1 LKKKPIKKGSYKK
14 TKTIYLIF
22 SLFAILFQASSIF
35 AQKYVVS
42 GDFDYA
48 PFTFIDKTGKA
59 SGLEIDVLKEIAAAN
74 NIELNIQLS
83 NWDNAFSNMIAGK
96 TDIIVGII
104 FSEERA
110 NYLDFTIPIHTE
122 YYSIFI
128 RKDLYFKDLSSL
140 YNYKLVALNE
150 DASID
155 KYLKPMGLFNNYV
168 LAESLPEALTKIEL
182 GLADYV
188 IAPNLLGLNV
198 IENNKYKNIEIKGP
212 SIIPSIYCMAVKK
225 GNTQLLKVLND
236 GISDLRKNGKLTKIQ
251 EKWKVYE
258 KDDFKYKHIAKII
271 GIIFIIAIV
280 LLILV
285 FVWVWS
291 LRRQIKKQTENIKLK
306 NQELQKSEEKFRIIT
321 ENSSDIIWHLD
332 SNFILTYISPADERV
347 RGFKREE
354 IIGKSLFSILK
365 PEGIELLKEA
375 NKKRLFELSRGIKSA
390 PVIYEL
396 EEVCK
401 DGSWVWVEATA
412 TAFYDEDGNISGYH
426 GVSRDIT
433 ERKKAE
439 LLLKERESQLR
450 DLNSTKDKLFSII
463 AHDLRS
469 PFNAI
474 LGFSDILINN
484 KKEIKAAESENYLK
498 IINSSA
504 KNTLTL
510 LDNLLTWAKSQT
522 GKIIY
527 KPEKINLT
535 EIVNEILK
543 VSKSIAKIKNISL
556 KYNQT
561 ADIEVYA
568 DVNMLNTIL
577 RNLISNAIKYSH
589 SNGEINISA
598 IQNKNKIEITVSDN
612 GVGISEEI
620 QNKLFEIDA
629 NITSSGTANE
639 KGSGLGLIL
648 CKEFVEKHGGEIWLE
663 SELGKGSAF
672 TFSLAIYN
680 FDK

>member
-1 LKKKPIKKGSYKK
+1 
-14 TKTIYLIF
+14 
-22 SLFAILFQASSIF
+22 
-35 AQKYVVS
+35 
-42 GDFDYA
+42 
-48 PFTFIDKTGKA
+48 
-59 SGLEIDVLKEIAAAN
+59 
-74 NIELNIQLS
+74 
-83 NWDNAFSNMIAGK
+83 
-96 TDIIVGII
+96 
-104 FSEERA
+104 
-110 NYLDFTIPIHTE
+110 
-122 YYSIFI
+122 
-128 RKDLYFKDLSSL
+128 
-140 YNYKLVALNE
+140 
-150 DASID
+150 
-155 KYLKPMGLFNNYV
+155 
-168 LAESLPEALTKIEL
+168 
-182 GLADYV
+182 
-188 IAPNLLGLNV
+188 
-198 IENNKYKNIEIKGP
+198 
-212 SIIPSIYCMAVKK
+212 
-225 GNTQLLKVLND
+225 
-236 GISDLRKNGKLTKIQ
+236 
-251 EKWKVYE
+251 
-258 KDDFKYKHIAKII
+258 
-271 GIIFIIAIV
+271 
-280 LLILV
+280 
-285 FVWVWS
+285 
-291 LRRQIKKQTENIKLK
+291 
-306 NQELQKSEEKFRIIT
+306 
-321 ENSSDIIWHLD
+321 
-332 SNFILTYISPADERV
+332 
-347 RGFKREE
+347 
-354 IIGKSLFSILK
+354 
-365 PEGIELLKEA
+365 
-375 NKKRLFELSRGIKSA
+375 
-390 PVIYEL
+390 L